1 MGNINNHPYTIAY
14 DAKRAFCN
22 NTGLGNYS
30 RSLIQMMIEQHQE
43 INFILF
49 TPQIKLQE
57 FEKKISSF
65 NNVRIVQPENYFF
78 RLFPFLWRTFCISS
92 LLKKFKPDIYHGL
105 SHELPM
111 GIEKI
116 NVRTIVTIHDL
127 IAFKSE
133 NGFGWLNRL
142 IYRNKIKSAVRRAS
156 QVIAVSQQTA
166 DELNKILKVSSAKI
180 KVVYPFFK
188 MDVLNN
194 HFVESQTSIQS
205 SLPEKFIFQVGRVEY
220 RKNISAVIGALALI
234 PSEDIHYVI
243 AGRITSYKAL
253 LDRKIQSL
261 SLTGRVHFLG
271 EVSQQELYDLYQ
283 KSLMA
288 IYPSLM
294 EGFGFPVLEAIAMNK
309 PVITN
314 KGGCFEEVGGTIAWY
329 SDTTNPNSIAAVIQE
344 IINHPEKVMVK
355 QKDTEIHLRKFSVPV
370 ILSQL
375 LACYTEYN
383 QA

>member
-1 MGNINNHPYTIAY
+1 MGNLNHKTFTIAY

-30 RSLIQMMIEQHQE
+30 RTLIKMMIEQHQE
-43 INFILF
+43 MNFILF
-49 TPQIKLQE
+49 TPDIKLDQ
-57 FEKKISSF
+57 FEKEISSF
-65 NNVRIVQPENYFF
+65 KNVRIVQPEIYFF
-78 RLFPFLWRTFCISS
+78 KLFPFLWRTYSITS
-92 LLKKFKPDIYHGL
+92 LVKKNKPNVFHGL
-105 SHELPM
+105 SHELPV

-142 IYRNKIKSAVRRAS
+142 IYRNKIKSSVRRADR
-156 QVIAVSQQTA
+156 VVAVSQQTSN
-166 DELNKILKVSSAKI
+166 ELNKILKVSPKKI

-188 MDVLNN
+188 MDILNN
-194 HFVESQTSIQS
+194 HFIQSESSFQS

-220 RKNISAVIGALALI
+220 RKNISAVIDAIALL
-234 PSEDIHYVI
+234 PSSDINYVI
-243 AGRITSYKAL
+243 AGRITSYKDE
-253 LDRKIQSL
+253 LDKKIKSL
-261 SLTGRVHFLG
+261 GLTGRVHFLG
-271 EVSQQELYDLYQ
+271 EVSQQELYFLYQ
-283 KSLMA
+283 QSLLA

-294 EGFGFPVLEAIAMNK
+294 EGFGFPVLEAIALKK

-314 KGGCFEEVGGTIAWY
+314 QGGCFEEVGGTIAWY

-344 IINHPEKVMVK
+344 IIDHPEKVMDK
-355 QKDTEIHLRKFSVPV
+355 QKDTETHLHQFSASV

-375 LACYTEYN
+375 LACYTEDN